1 MFFDVLVEQIIRKNT
16 NLISDVDNFLSDFNY
31 LQTKLLIS
39 RAYIFLIGIEDL
51 TQQKKIEFLNMIFF

>member
-1 MFFDVLVEQIIRKNT
+1 MFFDVLVGRIIRKNT
-16 NLISDVDNFLSDFNY
+16 NLISDGDNFLSDFNY